1 MRTLPSLLAAAVLV
15 APLLLAGCGGP
26 DTTVNRTDPNAVRDL
41 SGNWNATDSQQTAQ
55 FFTQSVTSD
64 AWCKNFHDK
73 FNRNPVIKVGRV
85 TNKSDEDIET
95 KIFTDDIRR
104 ALLKSGLVDVV
115 ASNDE
120 ADQSR
125 DERRDQDVNASAETR
140 KESFQE
146 SGADFL
152 LYGSIDVQH
161 DSSGMQKQKFYDVDL
176 NLTNVKTQAL
186 TWEDSHKIA
195 KDVSQKGYN

>member
-1 MRTLPSLLAAAVLV
+1 MRFAPSLVAAA
-15 APLLLAGCGGP
+15 LLLPVLLTGCGP
-26 DTTVNRTDPNAVRDL
+26 DTTVQRTDPNAQRDL
-41 SGNWNATDSQQTAQ
+41 SGNWNSTDSQATAEKMI
-55 FFTQSVTSD
+55 SSIVND
-64 AWCKNFHDK
+64 PWCKNFHDK
-73 FNRNPVIKVGRV
+73 FSRNPIIKIGRV
-85 TNKSDEDIET
+85 HNKSDEDIAT

-104 ALLKSGLVDVV
+104 ALIKTGQVDVV

-140 KESFQE
+140 HESFQE

-152 LYGSIDVQH
+152 IQGSIDVQH
-161 DSSGMQKQKFYDVDL
+161 DSAGTQQHKFYDVDL
-176 NLTNVKTQAL
+176 TLTNVKTQNL
-186 TWEDSHKIA
+186 VWEESQKIA